1 MIGKSTCGSADTGI
15 CRYPI
20 NPHNNIANAMSV
32 VATGRRMNGDET
44 FIINFYRLLFNVP
57 LSLLSGA
64 LLRPGCIHRYR
75 IVRCPSW
82 LPLPASNPMA
92 GSV

>member
-1 MIGKSTCGSADTGI
+1 
-15 CRYPI
+15 
-20 NPHNNIANAMSV
+20 
-32 VATGRRMNGDET
+32 MNGDET
-44 FIINFYRLLFNVP
+44 FIINFYRLPFNVL
-57 LSLLSGA
+57 LSLLSRA
-64 LLRPGCIHRYR
+64 LLRPASIHRCR